1 MYFYYF
7 LGSLPDLLSYTPIS
21 STSIPRPIYHLSLPI
36 YGLISLLLFL
46 LSSRLARPIRR
57 WHLHWTEWLLAS
69 VLILGYLG
77 IIGMLYA
84 STTSRYERAV
94 SPSTTVIPPVEI
106 LPVPPLKGP

>member
-7 LGSLPDLLSYTPIS
+7 LGSLPDLFAYTPIS

-46 LSSRLARPIRR
+46 LSSRLIRPVRR
-57 WHLHWTEWLLAS
+57 WRLRWTEWLLAS

-77 IIGMLYA
+77 IIGVLYA
-84 STTSRYERAV
+84 STTNRYESAV
-94 SPSTTVIPPVEI
+94 NTQQQVFPPGI
-106 LPVPPLKGP
+106 MVPAPYVWP